1 MGNSWLIR
9 DFVLEN
15 ASTTFDGCFL
25 RLIEGFS
32 SGLER
37 IGNTQSSVNY
47 FNRIIFD
54 DTPTGEK
61 QRIFFFYSEFE
72 ISHWK
77 RFQLRSMC
85 FLQPIKDSSNN
96 LVGNDR
102 KELLQFYYEFQQRDF
117 KLLYVVSDKFI
128 TSCQKQSRKCSV

>member
-15 ASTTFDGCFL
+15 ASTMFDGCFL

-32 SGLER
+32 SSLVR
-37 IGNTQSSVNY
+37 IEDTQSSVNY

-61 QRIFFFYSEFE
+61 QRIVFFF
-72 ISHWK
+72 
-77 RFQLRSMC
+77 
-85 FLQPIKDSSNN
+85 LQRICDFSLEKI
-96 LVGNDR
+96 LVTFDV
-102 KELLQFYYEFQQRDF
+102 F
-117 KLLYVVSDKFI
+117 
-128 TSCQKQSRKCSV
+128 SVAD

>member
-61 QRIFFFYSEFE
+61 QRIFFF
-72 ISHWK
+72 
-77 RFQLRSMC
+77 
-85 FLQPIKDSSNN
+85 LQRI
-96 LVGNDR
+96 
-102 KELLQFYYEFQQRDF
+102 RDF
-117 KLLYVVSDKFI
+117 ALEKILVTFDVF
-128 TSCQKQSRKCSV
+128 SVAD